1 MGQQFLRHHTGNDA
15 LSRSATASG
24 RSPSTPRGRF
34 GLTLEVN
41 DVRRQNGSTAT
52 MIFDVWHI
60 VHYPAM
66 LP

>member
-1 MGQQFLRHHTGNDA
+1 MTPYGKRRAEQKRAGFGPVAEH
-15 LSRSATASG
+15 
-24 RSPSTPRGRF
+24 SPQPL

-41 DVRRQNGSTAT
+41 GVRRQNGSTAT